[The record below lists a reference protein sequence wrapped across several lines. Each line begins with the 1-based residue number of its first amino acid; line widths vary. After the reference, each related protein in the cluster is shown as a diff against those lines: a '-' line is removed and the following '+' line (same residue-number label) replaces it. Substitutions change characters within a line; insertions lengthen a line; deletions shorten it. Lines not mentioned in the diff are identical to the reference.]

1 MKLSKLKTG
10 FCKFNCCDIL
20 MWVVPLLLIVPNIVL
35 DITEIQ
41 YTITTCI
48 ANVLLPLGVYW
59 LATSLHRRAATAVLL
74 LIPFMVLA
82 AFQIVLIFLYGESII
97 AIDMF
102 LNVVTTNFNEAT
114 ELLGNLT
121 SAIITVCVLYAPP
134 IIAAIFASVKHIESS
149 VCQRQVVRYTG
160 AVTTVFGAIA
170 LALATMSPTFA
181 IDRQIFPINVISNMV
196 SAYDRTIQTNRYF
209 ETSADFSFDAEI
221 TDSIAPDI
229 VVLVIGETS
238 RTDNWQLGG
247 YGRHTNPRLSKREGL
262 VFFNR
267 AISESNTTHK
277 SVPLLMSHLDAD
289 AFGDSIFCTKGVIDA
304 FDEAG
309 FSTAWFSNQ
318 RRNGALID
326 FFGMAADSVKFI
338 TDDRSAH
345 YDMELCELLHDF
357 WADNV
362 REKSF
367 VVLHTYGSHFNYR
380 DRYPEAYRV
389 YDNDSYIDASALCRD
404 ELINAYDNTIVYTD
418 AVVDSIISIVE
429 ASDRSAAVL
438 YLSDH
443 GEDVFDDY
451 RGRFLH
457 ASPTP
462 TFEQVHVPM
471 IVWLSQQYSAA
482 NPEIVSALNG
492 NVNKNVSSS
501 RSVFHTLLSLAHIS
515 SPKYRAEASLCDSA
529 FVEPT
534 RVYLTDYNE
543 AVALPESGMRDIDFE
558 QFKLHSISY

>member
-1 MKLSKLKTG
+1 
-10 FCKFNCCDIL
+10 
-20 MWVVPLLLIVPNIVL
+20 MWVVPLLLIVPNVVL

-41 YTITTCI
+41 YSAMTRI
-48 ANVLLPLGVYW
+48 ANVLLPLGIYW

-134 IIAAIFASVKHIESS
+134 IIAAIYACVKHIESRL
-149 VCQRQVVRYTG
+149 CQRKVVSRLG
-160 AVTTVFGAIA
+160 AVMTVFGVIA
-170 LALATMSPTFA
+170 LAVAAMSPAFA
-181 IDRQIFPINVISNMV
+181 IDRQIFPVNVISNMV
-196 SAYDRTIQTNRYF
+196 SACDRTMQTSRYF
-209 ETSADFSFDAEI
+209 ETSADFCFDAEM
-221 TDSIAPDI
+221 TDSIAPDV

-238 RTDNWQLGG
+238 RVDNWQLGG
-247 YGRHTNPRLSKREGL
+247 YDRQTNPRLCKRDGL

-289 AFGDSIFCTKGVIDA
+289 AFGDSIFCSKGVIDA

-309 FSTAWFSNQ
+309 FATAWFSNQ

-326 FFGMAADSVKFI
+326 FFGMAADSVTFI
-338 TDDRSAH
+338 TDDRCAH
-345 YDMELCELLHDF
+345 YDMELCALLQNF
-357 WADNV
+357 LADNGG
-362 REKSF
+362 EKSF

-389 YDNDSYIDASALCRD
+389 YDNDSYIDASVLCRD

-418 AVVDSIISIVE
+418 AVLDSIISIVE
-429 ASDRSAAVL
+429 SSARSAAVL

-443 GEDVFDDY
+443 GEDIFDDY

-462 TFEQVHVPM
+462 TFEQLHVPM
-471 IVWLSQQYSAA
+471 MVWLSQQYSAA
-482 NPEIVSALNG
+482 NPEIVRALNG
-492 NVNKNVSSS
+492 NVDKNVSSS
-501 RSVFHTLLSLAHIS
+501 RSVFHTLMSLAHIS
-515 SPKYRAEASLCDSA
+515 SPRYRAEASVCDSA
-529 FVEPT
+529 YTEPT

-543 AVALPESGMRDIDFE
+543 AVTLTQSGLREVDFE
-558 QFKLHSISY
+558 QFKLHSIDY